1 MRPSGLRLFAKKGHS
16 AGWLQRHI
24 KDRYVQWAQEHMYRS
39 RAAYKLRQLDGKY
52 TIFKQKTTVV
62 DLGCYA
68 GGWSQVA
75 IERTGARKGKRHSM
89 VVGVDKVQMDPLDYH
104 EFVLGDVRDNTTL
117 KKVEQIL
124 GSRKAH
130 VVLADMAPDMTGRR
144 IDDHM
149 GFMELCR
156 AAFRFAE
163 AILTDGGW
171 FITKA
176 FNGALLDEYRAQLQ
190 DRFRQVI
197 MTKPKACRKESK
209 EIYFVCC
216 RFRGGMPGDT
226 DSRELSSDE
235 HDPERGSIPWPVGR
249 EVKALHQLQQQQ
261 KGPEAKAEDTNT

>member
-1 MRPSGLRLFAKKGHS
+1 MRSSGWHLFAKKGHS

-89 VVGVDKVQMDPLDYH
+89 VVGVDKVQMTPLDYH

-149 GFMELCR
+149 GSMELCR

-176 FNGALLDEYRAQLQ
+176 FNGALLDEYRAQYRI
-190 DRFRQVI
+190 D
-197 MTKPKACRKESK
+197 
-209 EIYFVCC
+209 FV
-216 RFRGGMPGDT
+216 
-226 DSRELSSDE
+226 
-235 HDPERGSIPWPVGR
+235 
-249 EVKALHQLQQQQ
+249 K
-261 KGPEAKAEDTNT
+261 